1 MSDKDTKKSRGSKKQ
16 EPNNNNE
23 VRRETAVIE
32 NEASETVVEEPV
44 TAPPEEERPPGSKE
58 RRFRQTDLPA
68 HFIERRKHPR
78 IQTEPP
84 PPPAP
89 PRFDDYES
97 IIGKPELDEIRFLA
111 RHLRGKTV
119 KMVNSTAVG
128 GGVAEILNRLIPLM
142 NELEVPTKWEVI
154 TGGNDFFEVTKGF
167 HNALHGGEYNVTKEV
182 LEIFMMYNEQNRQ
195 RMSFDE
201 DLFVIHDP
209 QPVGLIKSRQ
219 NTRGKWIWRC
229 HIDLSNPHPDV
240 WGFLRPIVDQYDA
253 AIFSSPSFAR
263 QLEIP
268 QYLFFPC
275 IDPLSE
281 KNKDIDESFVQK
293 VCEDFGIDRKRPIIT
308 QISRFDRLKDPVG
321 VIQAYKM
328 VKKYVDCQ
336 LVLAGGGA
344 TDDPEGAV
352 VLQEVMDEA
361 GDDPDIIILNLPPW
375 SALEI
380 NALQRASTII
390 VQKSLKEGFGL
401 TVTEGLWKGK
411 PVVGGAVGG
420 IPTQIVHKLTGVL
433 VHSVEGCAYQ
443 IRYLLTH
450 PEFAAELGRNGKE
463 HVKENFLMTSNVKRW
478 LLLYQIMLGMTQ
490 PMDPQAK

>member
-1 MSDKDTKKSRGSKKQ
+1 MSENDERMEGVNQLNLDGDGDGDRSGLTG
-16 EPNNNNE
+16 
-23 VRRETAVIE
+23 ET
-32 NEASETVVEEPV
+32 
-44 TAPPEEERPPGSKE
+44 PPGE
-58 RRFRQTDLPA
+58 RRSR
-68 HFIERRKHPR
+68 PR
-78 IQTEPP
+78 PKISATPPLPP
-84 PPPAP
+84 PPPKL
-89 PRFDDYES
+89 DDYTPIVGQAE
-97 IIGKPELDEIRFLA
+97 IDELHFLA
-111 RHLRGKTV
+111 QRLRNKSV

-142 NELEVPTKWEVI
+142 NELEVSTKWEVI

-195 RMSFDE
+195 RIEFTE

-209 QPVGLIKSRQ
+209 QPAGLIRSKS

-229 HIDLSNPHPDV
+229 HIDLSNPHGDV
-240 WGFLRPIVDQYDA
+240 WGFLRPLVEQYDA
-253 AIFSSPSFAR
+253 AIFSSPAFAR
-263 QLEIP
+263 QLTVP
-268 QYLFFPC
+268 QYLFYPC

-281 KNKDIDESFVQK
+281 KNKDLDEGFINK
-293 VCEDFGIDRKRPIIT
+293 VCEDFGVDRSRPIIT

-352 VLQEVMDEA
+352 VLAEVMEEA

-411 PVVGGAVGG
+411 PVIGGAVGG
-420 IPTQIVHKLTGVL
+420 IPVQIIHKLTGVL

-443 IRYLLTH
+443 LRYLLTH
-450 PEFAAELGRNGKE
+450 PEIAAQLGKNGRE
-463 HVKENFLMTSNVKRW
+463 HVKENFLMTTNVKRW
-478 LLLYQIMLGMTQ
+478 LVLFQIILGMAR
-490 PMDPQAK
+490 PVKPDRAAVPEDYPKAAAEAPAR